1 MWKKKQRQN
10 NKKREDEESRHI
22 NIELFSTISN
32 IDNILF
38 CSVQKGMSKKLPLNE
53 RAASLAQ
60 AAGYNETKF
69 YGDAFIAKIFDDQD
83 AWERIE
89 ATAHNHEGAEDLI
102 NQFVGQ
108 VVGQMNSVRS
118 CRAVIE
124 DMVQEYVD
132 TQERLN
138 QWAEVD

>member
-1 MWKKKQRQN
+1 MF
-10 NKKREDEESRHI
+10 
-22 NIELFSTISN
+22 NIWEIPQISN
-32 IDNILF
+32 IHFWRSTGGQTTSERGADSAEPHFRAITDQHGRIL
-38 CSVQKGMSKKLPLNE
+38 VAMTHN
-53 RAASLAQ
+53 
-60 AAGYNETKF
+60 T
-69 YGDAFIAKIFDDQD
+69 DIQD

-89 ATAHNHEGAEDLI
+89 ATAHNHEGSEYLI